1 MSESFIPPKKMGPS
15 AQSNLLVVIATL
27 NERENLP
34 LLVPRLFDVCPTAK
48 ILVIDD
54 DSSDGTGQWCDE
66 YRSQDDR
73 LDVIHRV
80 GERGLGSAAILGFQY
95 GLRDCFEFIATM
107 DADLSH
113 DPVSLKSM
121 LQVLQQDREE
131 RCGVVIGSRYIAGGA
146 IHGWPWYRHLAS
158 RLVNV
163 YVRWFL
169 GLKTGDNTSGFRV
182 YRSRVLRQVDLLGID
197 SQGYAYLEEIL
208 WRLQS
213 IPVEMVEVPIVFT
226 DRVKGRSKVRL
237 WIALHSLMQVVGMS
251 IKNFR
256 NSKQGK
262 SDVS

>member
-1 MSESFIPPKKMGPS
+1 MSESTIPPPKTGQPDNPK
-15 AQSNLLVVIATL
+15 LLVVIATL

-34 LLVPRLFDVCPTAK
+34 LLVPRIFEVCPAAK

-54 DSSDGTGQWCDE
+54 DSADGTGQWCDE
-66 YRSQDDR
+66 FKAQDAR

-95 GLRDCFEFIATM
+95 GLQGSFEFIATM

-113 DPVSLKSM
+113 DPASLKPM
-121 LQVLQQDREE
+121 LEVLQEDRED
-131 RCGVVIGSRYIAGGA
+131 RWGVVIGSRYIAGGA

-158 RLVNV
+158 RLVNM
-163 YVRWFL
+163 YVRFFL

-213 IPVEMVEVPIVFT
+213 IPVEMAEVPIVFT
-226 DRVKGRSKVRL
+226 DRVKGRSKVRPGV
-237 WIALHSLMQVVGMS
+237 AVQSLLQVVGMS

-256 NSKQGK
+256 NPKQGK